1 MTDIRTA
8 RAEEIPNL
16 TTLDGSEER
25 NAATA
30 AYLTDLLAKGCTR
43 PEWCFVA
50 ENGAGKIVGNVV
62 LWTAPGHDVP
72 TDFVLFEAP
81 WDDPELGL
89 RILRHGFAAA
99 RELGATELSHML
111 DMPAQAP
118 QFQTEPD
125 ARQAVL
131 TEAGLSVARDGRR
144 FQWLAGSALPAQDPR
159 LTWRSIA
166 EIGSEPFIELFEKI
180 LADTAD
186 SLLQADVRK
195 LGLRGAAELLLED
208 MSDMEHEPE
217 WFELGYDE
225 TGSVAAVSLP
235 ARNPSFP
242 VIGFVGVSPD
252 HRGKGYSASI
262 VARGTQILVANGA
275 TEIRGDCDAGNVAMY
290 KGFERSGYVNF
301 ADRRAYSG
309 TI

>member
-1 MTDIRTA
+1 LTEIRTA

-16 TTLDGSEER
+16 TTMDGQVER
-25 NAATA
+25 NEATA
-30 AYLTDLLAKGCTR
+30 AYLTGLLANGCTR

-50 ENGAGKIVGNVV
+50 EKDGELVGNMV
-62 LWTAPGHDVP
+62 LWTAPGKDVP
-72 TDFVLFEAP
+72 TDFVLFDAP

-99 RELGATELSHML
+99 KELGATELSHML

-118 QFQTEPD
+118 QFQDEPE
-125 ARQAVL
+125 ARQAL
-131 TEAGLSVARDGRR
+131 YREAGLSLARDGNR
-144 FQWLAGSALPAQDPR
+144 FQWLAGSEVPAQDPR
-159 LTWRSIA
+159 LTWRSLA
-166 EIGSEPFIELFEKI
+166 EIGREPFVDLLEKL
-180 LADTAD
+180 LADTGDA
-186 SLLQADVRK
+186 LLQADVEK
-195 LGLRGAAELLLED
+195 LGLRGAAELVLDD
-208 MSDMEHEPE
+208 MSSMRHEPE

-225 TGSVAAVSLP
+225 NGSAAVVSLP
-235 ARNPSFP
+235 AHNPSFA

-290 KGFERSGYVNF
+290 KGFERAGYVNF
-301 ADRRAYSG
+301 ANRRAYSG
-309 TI
+309 AI